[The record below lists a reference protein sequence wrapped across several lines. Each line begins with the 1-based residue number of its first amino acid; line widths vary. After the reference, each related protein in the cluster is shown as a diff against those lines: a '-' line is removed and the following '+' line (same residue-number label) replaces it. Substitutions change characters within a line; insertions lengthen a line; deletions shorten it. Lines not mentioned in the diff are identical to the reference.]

1 MMPMFVYVRTGKWEM
16 AMKDP
21 SPDSSQHYACVISE
35 FGKGLASVRMRDLR
49 GAGQHLARLRV
60 LMKDS
65 LLAVRIMPFNAPLSG
80 AKVAEAIL
88 AGELSNAEG
97 RRDEAVRWLEKGVA
111 LEDGMIYR
119 EPKDWFI
126 PVRHYLGAMLLQ
138 MGRVEEAKKVYREDL
153 VHNPGNGWALLGLNG
168 SVSAF
173 AGAGEVPAA
182 SAY

>member
-16 AMKDP
+16 ALKDP
-21 SPDSSQHYACVISE
+21 SPDSSQHYACVIE
-35 FGKGLASVRMRDLR
+35 AFGKGLASVRQHDLR
-49 GAGQHLARLRV
+49 EANRHLERLRL

-65 LLAVRIMPFNAPLSG
+65 LLSVRIMPFNAPLSG
-80 AKVAEAIL
+80 ASVAEAIL
-88 AGELSNAEG
+88 AGELSYAEG
-97 RRDEAVRWLEKGVA
+97 RRDEAVRWLEKGVV

-126 PVRHYLGAMLLQ
+126 PVRHYLGAMLLR

-153 VHNPGNGWALLGLNG
+153 VHNPGNGWSLLGLNG

-173 AGAGEVPAA
+173 AGAEEVPKA
-182 SAY
+182 SVY